1 MGVQGGRFFT
11 EQKGLMVQISVLA
24 LAVAMVVFATPL
36 FLNLALCIVGNLRRP
51 SRLVGALRKSI
62 HLALVVPAHDE
73 ELMIART
80 LASVR
85 EADKSIPIFVVA
97 HNCSDSTASVVE
109 AARAHVVVLDNPK
122 LRGKGAALRQGFMAA
137 MAAGANAVLVIDADS
152 MVSANLIS
160 ATLAALEDGAEA
172 TQCRY
177 ELELPPPRMG
187 RATIQ
192 LLARLRMLAFRG
204 MNVVRPRGRAGLGF
218 STGIFGN
225 GFALTADTLDRV
237 PFNADSIAEDAEYST
252 ELAADGVQVCW
263 VEDAFVHSHIP
274 AGGKAQATQ
283 EARWEGGRL
292 RVASQATGRLLSA
305 VLRGKWRALETLAD
319 VWSLPLSR
327 GIFTLLLTAALP
339 LHWLHVFAL
348 SCAAIAIVYVV
359 ESALLGAEPV
369 QDLAALV
376 AAPLYLL
383 WKAAIT
389 PLVLRQSRS
398 RASWART
405 KREVQP

>member
-24 LAVAMVVFATPL
+24 LAMAMVVFATPL

-109 AARAHVVVLDNPK
+109 AARADVVVLDNPK

-152 MVSANLIS
+152 IVSANLIS

-172 TQCRY
+172 T
-177 ELELPPPRMG
+177 
-187 RATIQ
+187 
-192 LLARLRMLAFRG
+192 
-204 MNVVRPRGRAGLGF
+204 
-218 STGIFGN
+218 
-225 GFALTADTLDRV
+225 
-237 PFNADSIAEDAEYST
+237 
-252 ELAADGVQVCW
+252 AA
-263 VEDAFVHSHIP
+263 A
-274 AGGKAQATQ
+274 
-283 EARWEGGRL
+283 
-292 RVASQATGRLLSA
+292 RVANCLQ
-305 VLRGKWRALETLAD
+305 
-319 VWSLPLSR
+319 
-327 GIFTLLLTAALP
+327 
-339 LHWLHVFAL
+339 
-348 SCAAIAIVYVV
+348 
-359 ESALLGAEPV
+359 
-369 QDLAALV
+369 
-376 AAPLYLL
+376 
-383 WKAAIT
+383 
-389 PLVLRQSRS
+389 
-398 RASWART
+398 
-405 KREVQP
+405 